1 MRRKDREI
9 TESDRIQKIIDACQC
24 MRIALA
30 DGACAY
36 IVPVNFGYDKAGKAF
51 YFHGAAKGR
60 KIDLIR
66 QNGYAGFEMDTD
78 HRLVTADEACGFSF
92 EYSSII
98 GKGRITVVDDL
109 EEKRHGLD
117 CIMEHMAG
125 GGRWEY
131 PDPMLKL
138 TAVIRLDVEEQLGR
152 ILCYQKISCRRL
164 KRNGRYQAGRIQMK
178 QLTPL
183 RGRSWNLTPSIL

>member
-66 QNGYAGFEMDTD
+66 QNGY
-78 HRLVTADEACGFSF
+78 
-92 EYSSII
+92 
-98 GKGRITVVDDL
+98 
-109 EEKRHGLD
+109 
-117 CIMEHMAG
+117 
-125 GGRWEY
+125 
-131 PDPMLKL
+131 
-138 TAVIRLDVEEQLGR
+138 
-152 ILCYQKISCRRL
+152 
-164 KRNGRYQAGRIQMK
+164 QAGRIQMK

>member
-78 HRLVTADEACGFSF
+78 HRLMTADEACGFSF

-98 GKGRITVVDDL
+98 GKGRIAVVDDL

-138 TAVIRLDVEEQLGR
+138 TAVIRLDVEELHA
-152 ILCYQKISCRRL
+152 KS
-164 KRNGRYQAGRIQMK
+164 N
-178 QLTPL
+178 
-183 RGRSWNLTPSIL
+183 S

>member
-1 MRRKDREI
+1 
-9 TESDRIQKIIDACQC
+9 
-24 MRIALA
+24 
-30 DGACAY
+30 
-36 IVPVNFGYDKAGKAF
+36 
-51 YFHGAAKGR
+51 
-60 KIDLIR
+60 
-66 QNGYAGFEMDTD
+66 MDTD

-138 TAVIRLDVEEQLGR
+138 TAVIRLDVEELHA
-152 ILCYQKISCRRL
+152 KS
-164 KRNGRYQAGRIQMK
+164 N
-178 QLTPL
+178 
-183 RGRSWNLTPSIL
+183 S

>member
-1 MRRKDREI
+1 M
-9 TESDRIQKIIDACQC
+9 
-24 MRIALA
+24 
-30 DGACAY
+30 
-36 IVPVNFGYDKAGKAF
+36 PVNFGYDKAGKAF

-138 TAVIRLDVEEQLGR
+138 TAVIRLDVEELHA
-152 ILCYQKISCRRL
+152 KS
-164 KRNGRYQAGRIQMK
+164 N
-178 QLTPL
+178 
-183 RGRSWNLTPSIL
+183 S